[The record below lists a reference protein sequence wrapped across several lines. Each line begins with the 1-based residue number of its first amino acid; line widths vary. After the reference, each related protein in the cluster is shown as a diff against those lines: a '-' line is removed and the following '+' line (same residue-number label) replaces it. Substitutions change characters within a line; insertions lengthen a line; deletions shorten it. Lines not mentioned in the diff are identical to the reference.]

1 MRIVLLFVTAVTLA
15 VAVVTSSHAARLVID
30 DRAAA
35 RGESVAATCAPDPVT
50 VKVMREGYNPPPPV
64 IPVS

>member
-15 VAVVTSSHAARLVID
+15 VAVVTSSHAAKLAID
-30 DRAAA
+30 DRGV
-35 RGESVAATCAPDPVT
+35 RTDSVAATCAPDPVT
-50 VKVMREGYNPPPPV
+50 VKVMGDGYNPPPPV

>member
-15 VAVVTSSHAARLVID
+15 VAVVTSSHAARLAID
-30 DRAAA
+30 DRAA
-35 RGESVAATCAPDPVT
+35 RSESVAATCAPDPVT
-50 VKVMREGYNPPPPV
+50 VKVMRDGYNPPPPV

>member
-15 VAVVTSSHAARLVID
+15 VAVVTSSHAAKLAID
-30 DRAAA
+30 DRAAE
-35 RGESVAATCAPDPVT
+35 RDSAAAACAPDLVT
-50 VKVMREGYNPPPPV
+50 VKAMGEGYNPPPPV

>member
-15 VAVVTSSHAARLVID
+15 VAVVTSSHAARLAID
-30 DRAAA
+30 DRGA
-35 RGESVAATCAPDPVT
+35 RSDSVTATCAPDQVT
-50 VKVMREGYNPPPPV
+50 VKVMGEGYNPPPPV

>member
-30 DRAAA
+30 DRAA
-35 RGESVAATCAPDPVT
+35 RSESVSATCAPDPVT
-50 VKVMREGYNPPPPV
+50 VKVMRDGYNPPPPV